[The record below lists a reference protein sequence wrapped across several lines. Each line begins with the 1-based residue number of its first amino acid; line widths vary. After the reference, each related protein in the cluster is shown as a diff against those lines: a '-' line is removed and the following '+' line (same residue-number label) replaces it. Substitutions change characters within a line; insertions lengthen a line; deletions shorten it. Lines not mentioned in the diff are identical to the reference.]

1 MQARKSPSDEDDISI
16 TSTAPSEPQDEYDV
30 ECILSEKLFPTGIMY
45 LVKWADYPIE
55 RATWEPEDA
64 FCDPNILL
72 QWNKTKEAI
81 SHGKQTPF
89 DLDGWIQKVSEIQEA
104 KAKRQQRRQAKR
116 IRLGIR
122 ESPSVVDSEE
132 SDDSESGSSL
142 SGFIVGDD
150 EDIEGSPEPRGKK
163 RKQPHLS
170 QSIDKR
176 AGSAAPPP
184 RNFIKPTLHPSVSR
198 KPISQTTKIHFSSSP
213 STVEKPL
220 PLQRSQSDP
229 SRRQE
234 KAKRPSLTVRTS
246 TQPAPPSRAT
256 SSSSH
261 PKEPPTA
268 KSTSESSKGVSK
280 KAIPQTSSNST
291 FAPPLP
297 QAPALR
303 AGRQLTSSF
312 SDDPTSKPKL
322 FRNLSSKNRYEK
334 SLRRE
339 LAPDITQLDL
349 RKPGEWATS
358 HENRPPAAH
367 PPPRP
372 SVYDSLFVEQDT
384 PQHSPVVQ
392 NGTPMAASD
401 ERPTD
406 HQPYPAQQTV
416 AHVSTRPSFGG
427 SSATETLANRSE
439 ASALSPKQDKPTQF
453 HGKAKKSS
461 IVTSN
466 KRFFKRGEAL
476 VNIKFGPEGKEI
488 GDVRIGQLTWTT
500 IRQLVMVKS
509 NNRIDLHFKDVCNLD
524 EYGELCAR
532 VTPRP
537 LAKPPF
543 THEPNYKYCNGWV
556 LGYDDT
562 SAALNKLSDYLE
574 EKQLAALWY
583 HPDPNIPIVIVAYP
597 SHSKDWEFLGTC
609 PDVPSARLLVAVR
622 TPLPPMSSLQQIIA
636 QQPLSNHNHN
646 YNPDTDT
653 DIPFLHHEDG
663 ETPTA
668 EAAEPAKLNNTVSA
682 NLLPAMNQP
691 LDIVAVF
698 REQFG
703 ITYDELSTVN
713 GPKKDRHAR
722 SFYLYFPNEVDAE
735 FQLTQE
741 FLKRYDMA
749 IFSNRID
756 GDWEKF
762 VATATSGT
770 ILFHQTFIHYENMP
784 KLANL
789 LRNPINVFNI
799 SLAKP
804 LKYLDYDAHIQ
815 RLFPHG
821 GLILMTE
828 DLILNKPQTALKCL
842 EWFGSYI
849 HRKFPGTWK
858 MFFRPNIQFWLLD
871 LCTSWR
877 DDTLWKMYHMI
888 KSLIPKYPDGHYNTY
903 RRADS
908 PDTLDGLTDDEGQ
921 HHPFISPR
929 DIPDYGSRQENDE
942 PLIPKGL
949 TQKERDTDH
958 LVEYFAGYGLVNVE
972 KFRRFVVITT
982 HNPQP
987 RWLKWSHIE
996 VMNPTEFNEKFMKPS
1011 MRPSGSKKQSSSSSK
1026 LPQQPDRHGA
1036 KKISSTRSGATN
1048 TTTSQGKPQGQGQ
1061 GQNHGS
1067 PPAWS
1072 SPATPVTTTSSMQLP
1087 QRQGVVGAPRMP
1099 EPETME
1105 E

>member
-30 ECILSEKLFPTGIMY
+30 ECILAEKLFPTGILY

-64 FCDPNILL
+64 FCDPIILL

-89 DLDGWIQKVSEIQEA
+89 DLDGWRQKVSEIQDA

-116 IRLGIR
+116 IRLAIR
-122 ESPSVVDSEE
+122 GSPSVVDSEE
-132 SDDSESGSSL
+132 SDDYDSGSSL

-163 RKQPHLS
+163 RKRPLLS
-170 QSIDKR
+170 QNIDKR

-184 RNFIKPTLHPSVSR
+184 PSRNFVKPTLHPSVSR
-198 KPISQTTKIHFSSSP
+198 NSSSQTTKIHSSSAP

-220 PLQRSQSDP
+220 PPQRSQSDL

-234 KAKRPSLTVRTS
+234 KAKRPSLMVRTS
-246 TQPAPPSRAT
+246 TQPAPPSHAT
-256 SSSSH
+256 SSSQ
-261 PKEPPTA
+261 PKVPPAA
-268 KSTSESSKGVSK
+268 KSASEGSKGVSK
-280 KAIPQTSSNST
+280 QAISQTSSHSI

-297 QAPALR
+297 QAPPLR
-303 AGRQLTSSF
+303 VRRELTSSF
-312 SDDPTSKPKL
+312 IDDPSSKPKL
-322 FRNLSSKNRYEK
+322 FRNLSGKNRFEK
-334 SLRRE
+334 SMRRD
-339 LAPDITQLDL
+339 LTPDITQLDL

-358 HENRPPAAH
+358 HESGPLVTH
-367 PPPRP
+367 PPPRT

-384 PQHSPVVQ
+384 PQNSPVVQ
-392 NGTPMAASD
+392 NSTPMAASD

-406 HQPYPAQQTV
+406 HQPYPAQQTL
-416 AHVSTRPSFGG
+416 AHVPTRPSFGG
-427 SSATETLANRSE
+427 SSTTNTLANRSE
-439 ASALSPKQDKPTQF
+439 APALSPKQDKPTRF

-466 KRFFKRGEAL
+466 KRSFKRGEVL
-476 VNIKFGPEGKEI
+476 VNLKFGPEGKEI
-488 GDVRIGQLTWTT
+488 GDVRIGQLNWTT
-500 IRQLVMVKS
+500 IRQLVMIKS
-509 NNRIDLHFKDVCNLD
+509 NNTIVLHFKDVCNIP
-524 EYGELCAR
+524 EYTQLCDR
-532 VTPRP
+532 KRRN
-537 LAKPPF
+537 
-543 THEPNYKYCNGWV
+543 HKYCNGWV

-562 SAALNKLSDYLE
+562 SAALNKLADYLE

-583 HPDPNIPIVIVAYP
+583 HPDPNIPTVIVAYP
-597 SHSKDWEFLGTC
+597 SHSDWEFLGTC
-609 PDVPSARLLVAVR
+609 PDVPSARLLLAVR
-622 TPLPPMSSLQQIIA
+622 TALPPMSSLQQSIIP
-636 QQPLSNHNHN
+636 QEPPSNP
-646 YNPDTDT
+646 NPNLNPNT

-663 ETPTA
+663 ETPTP
-668 EAAEPAKLNNTVSA
+668 EAAEPAKLNNTVSV
-682 NLLPAMNQP
+682 NPLPATNQP

-713 GPKKDRHAR
+713 TPKKDRHAR
-722 SFYLYFPNEVDAE
+722 SFYLHFPNEVDAE

-749 IFSNRID
+749 IFSNRVD
-756 GDWEKF
+756 GDWDKF

-770 ILFHQTFIHYENMP
+770 ILFHQNFIHYENMP
-784 KLANL
+784 KLATV
-789 LRNPINVFNI
+789 LRNSINVFNI
-799 SLAKP
+799 SLARP
-804 LKYLDYDAHIQ
+804 LKYLDYDTHLQ

-828 DLILNKPQTALKCL
+828 DFMLNEPKTALKFL

-849 HRKFPGTWK
+849 DRKFPGTWK

-871 LCTSWR
+871 LCTSWP
-877 DDTLWKMYHMI
+877 DDTLWKMYHII
-888 KSLIPKYPDGHYNTY
+888 KRLIPEYPTGHYNTY

-929 DIPDYGSRQENDE
+929 EIPDYGSRQENDE

-958 LVEYFAGYGLVNVE
+958 LIEYFAGYCLVNAE

-996 VMNPTEFNEKFMKPS
+996 IMNPTEFNEKFMKPA
-1011 MRPSGSKKQSSSSSK
+1011 MRPSGSRKPSSSSSSSSSSSK
-1026 LPQQPDRHGA
+1026 PQQPDRHGA
-1036 KKISSTRSGATN
+1036 KKISSTGAGAT
-1048 TTTSQGKPQGQGQ
+1048 TTTTTTVRGQGQGQ
-1061 GQNHGS
+1061 GHGS
-1067 PPAWS
+1067 PPAGS

-1087 QRQGVVGAPRMP
+1087 QRQAVVGPPWMP
-1099 EPETME
+1099 ELEPME